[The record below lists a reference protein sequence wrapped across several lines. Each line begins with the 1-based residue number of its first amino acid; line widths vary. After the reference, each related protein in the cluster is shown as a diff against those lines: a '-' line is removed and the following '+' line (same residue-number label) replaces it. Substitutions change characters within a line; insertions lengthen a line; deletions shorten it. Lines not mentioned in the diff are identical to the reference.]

1 VQIDP
6 IQQRAG
12 DAAQIILDFARR
24 AAGFAR
30 HFSIWSAVCCL
41 FMKGS

>member
-6 IQQRAG
+6 VEQRTG

-30 HFSIWSAVCCL
+30 HFSVRRAVCCL
-41 FMKGS
+41 FVKGL